1 MECAMFVQYAMKE
14 IRRRK
19 LRSLVNILGYV
30 IAVAFLIIIV
40 TLAQGYNVVATGA
53 LNRIGAHFV
62 VYIPAS
68 KACPCQ
74 FGEVGPFFKDTYTP
88 TFNLSIVETV
98 NALPGVANAAPCLM
112 FRFDNLTICGV
123 NFDSLATETNV
134 VSSNMLVEGNY
145 SKVYDSGAVLVDS
158 VFADLAKLNVGDN
171 VAAFNCNFT
180 VVGIVN
186 PSLYSRPAGI
196 ANMYAPLTVVQ
207 EIAGF
212 YGDLYNF
219 AVRDINVVLVEISPE
234 GDSAYISAVEQSVLG
249 TMESYAGQ
257 AGAIVGYQCGVAARR
272 VISVTEDGAWAIS
285 VILLV
290 CAMLFALKS
299 QFASVAER
307 TKEIGILKA
316 IGWTDS
322 DIMKQVFLESLLQG
336 LAGGII
342 GLGLSYLVTFLIP
355 RLGLVSTQN
364 LVLAVSPVMV
374 MLGIVLSISGGI
386 LAGIFPA
393 WRAAKLQPAEALRR
407 F

>member
-1 MECAMFVQYAMKE
+1 MIVQYAMKE

-19 LRSLVNILGYV
+19 LRSLANVLGYV
-30 IAVAFLIIIV
+30 IAVAFLIITV
-40 TLAQGYNVVATGA
+40 TFAQGYNVVATGA
-53 LNRIGAHFV
+53 LNRIGTHFV

-68 KACPCQ
+68 KTCPCQ

-98 NALPGVANAAPCLM
+98 KALPGVADAAPCLM
-112 FRFDNLTICGV
+112 FRLYNLTICGV
-123 NFDSLATETNV
+123 DFDSLATETNV
-134 VSSNMLVEGNY
+134 VSSKMLVEGNY
-145 SKVYDSGAVLVDS
+145 SRVYDFGAILVDS
-158 VFADLAKLNVGDN
+158 VFADLAKLDVGDN
-171 VAAFNCNFT
+171 LAAFDRNFT
-180 VVGIVN
+180 VAGIVN
-186 PSLYSRPAGI
+186 PSLYSKPAGI
-196 ANMYAPLTVVQ
+196 ANMYGPLTVVQ

-234 GDSAYISAVEQSVLG
+234 GDSSYINAVEQSVLG
-249 TMESYAGQ
+249 TIESFAGEG
-257 AGAIVGYQCGVAARR
+257 GAIVGYQCSVAARK
-272 VISVTEDGAWAIS
+272 VVSVTDDSAWAIS
-285 VILLV
+285 VVLLV
-290 CAMLFALKS
+290 CVMLFALKS
-299 QFASVAER
+299 QFASVVER

-336 LAGGII
+336 IAGGISGI
-342 GLGLSYLVTFLIP
+342 GLGYLVTFLVP

-364 LVLAVSPVMV
+364 LVLAVSPVLV
-374 MLGIVLSISGGI
+374 LLGIVLSISGGT
-386 LAGIFPA
+386 LAGIVPA